1 MTEHAEAYE
10 KLDRAIRDF
19 HAEVNEGLMPLE
31 WVLVSGLV
39 PLADDY
45 AGDEVLW
52 RPPHTLNPGGA
63 LTACSQWHTT
73 ARSTKPT
80 PNCSG
85 TIGVLPHRTHGTTTH
100 PHTTTPLHHYS

>member
-39 PLADDY
+39 SLADDD
-45 AGDEVLW
+45 AGDEACIVASAPHAQPWW
-52 RPPHTLNPGGA
+52 RTDGLLAVAHNTASASPPNGLNPA
-63 LTACSQWHTT
+63 LD
-73 ARSTKPT
+73 
-80 PNCSG
+80 
-85 TIGVLPHRTHGTTTH
+85 
-100 PHTTTPLHHYS
+100 

>member
-45 AGDEVLW
+45 AGDEACIVVSA
-52 RPPHTLNPGGA
+52 PHTQP
-63 LTACSQWHTT
+63 WW
-73 ARSTKPT
+73 
-80 PNCSG
+80 
-85 TIGVLPHRTHGTTTH
+85 RTDGLLAAAHNSASAS
-100 PHTTTPLHHYS
+100 PIMV

>member
-1 MTEHAEAYE
+1 MIEHAEAYE

-45 AGDEVLW
+45 AGDEACIVASSPHAQPWW
-52 RPPHTLNPGGA
+52 RTDGLLAAAHDTASVA
-63 LTACSQWHTT
+63 L
-73 ARSTKPT
+73 
-80 PNCSG
+80 G
-85 TIGVLPHRTHGTTTH
+85 
-100 PHTTTPLHHYS
+100 